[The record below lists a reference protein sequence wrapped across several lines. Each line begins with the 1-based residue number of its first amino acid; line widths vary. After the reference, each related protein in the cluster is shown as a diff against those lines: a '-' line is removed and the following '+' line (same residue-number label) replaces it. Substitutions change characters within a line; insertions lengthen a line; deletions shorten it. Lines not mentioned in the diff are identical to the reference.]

1 MYNRDVNKE
10 IYYKVLS
17 MVCMYNLHSSTYNR
31 NVNNKIFHMVL
42 PIKDSCTYKIYSF
55 IQCTCRKD
63 KITVFSSTLWVH
75 TSNNRFELKGHGHLM
90 CAPKS
95 SLGMNYILDLIN
107 LIRGGSMPAR
117 SPQPKLISFNV

>member
-63 KITVFSSTLWVH
+63 KITVFSSTLCQSVH
-75 TSNNRFELKGHGHLM
+75 TSNNRFKLEGHDHLM
-90 CAPKS
+90 CVPKS
-95 SLGMNYILDLIN
+95 SLGTNYILDLIN
-107 LIRGGSMPAR
+107 LKRGDQFQPAP
-117 SPQPKLISFNV
+117 SKPKLIRV